1 MSAND
6 LHVFHCTQPIAE
18 VDGSFKVSR
27 YTSDDGRYVVGW
39 PDVGKFLDTLHLV
52 DLLINEKTL
61 VGRHF
66 LCVQDV
72 SLLFIFS
79 TFKSSSAAEVLER
92 YDLQFAYALD
102 STLVVLQLQKRLGPS
117 VLKLVLVG
125 LDSQTRR
132 FKRLGA
138 IEIDAGVHKKLWKT
152 QLVPLKRRATSPYE
166 HYESTIA
173 VFAEFYD
180 DRHLRQL
187 FYTFAVRDGRLVAVE
202 KVRIIERAMEN
213 LLRIGNGQ
221 FLLGNVNENARR
233 YDYLLDTET
242 GVQRALKLDAHG
254 RHVVSSEPERALW
267 IEVSG
272 ARQRETRA
280 KIVWIANKARH
291 L

>member
-27 YTSDDGRYVVGW
+27 YTSDDGRFVVGW
-39 PDVGKFLDTLHLV
+39 PHVGEFLDTLHLV
-52 DLLINEKTL
+52 DLLKSEKTL
-61 VGRHF
+61 VERHF
-66 LCVQDV
+66 LCVQGA
-72 SLLFIFS
+72 SLLLIFS
-79 TFKSSSAAEVLER
+79 TFKSNFAVEALKR
-92 YDLQFAYALD
+92 YDLNDAYALD
-102 STLVVLQLQKRLGPS
+102 STLIVLQLQKWLGT
-117 VLKLVLVG
+117 VLKLLLVD

-132 FKRLGA
+132 FKRLHAVEINAGA
-138 IEIDAGVHKKLWKT
+138 HKQLWTT

-166 HYESTIA
+166 HYESAIA

-202 KVRIIERAMEN
+202 KVRILERAMEN
-213 LLRIGNGQ
+213 LLRIGKGQ

-254 RHVVSSEPERALW
+254 RHVESSEPHRALL
-267 IEVSG
+267 IEVNG

-280 KIVWIANKARH
+280 KIV
-291 L
+291 